1 MTTLT
6 DRYVWGV
13 LRAVPSAQRV
23 ELEPEIRALVA
34 DAIEARADDPDPASA
49 ERAALVELGDP
60 EVLASRYTDRSL
72 ALIGPRVFLDWKR
85 VLMTLVPI
93 VVPIVATVVGAAELL
108 SGAMLVEALLSALAT
123 AFMVGVQL
131 AFWVTVAFAF
141 IERSQ
146 APVPTMTG
154 HAWTVD
160 DLPAVPAAQRI
171 GLGEL
176 VGSLVAN
183 ALVAVVIVWQQLRPP
198 IEIDGVPAPLF
209 DPALWSFWLPWF
221 LVVTLLEM
229 AFAIVLY
236 LRGRWTWALAL
247 GNAFLGAA
255 FAIPA
260 IYLVQNGLLLNPDVA
275 EAIQTAGGRWLDVTV
290 TITAIV
296 IAIIV
301 AWDAIDGF
309 RKAWLNSRP
318 ERATTAA

>member
-13 LRAVPSAQRV
+13 LRAVPSAQRA

-34 DAIEARADDPDPASA
+34 DAIEARRDDPDAGSA

-93 VVPIVATVVGAAELL
+93 VVPIVATVVAAAELL
-108 SGAMLVEALLSALAT
+108 SGGALVEALLSAVAT

-146 APVPTMTG
+146 SPVSEVTG
-154 HAWTVD
+154 HTWSLD
-160 DLPAVPAAQRI
+160 DLPSVPAAQRI

-176 VGSLVAN
+176 VGSLIAN

-198 IEIDGVPAPLF
+198 IEIDGEATPLF

-221 LVVTLLEM
+221 LGVTLLEM
-229 AFAIVLY
+229 AFAVVLY
-236 LRGRWTWALAL
+236 LRGRWTWPLAV
-247 GNAFLGAA
+247 GNALLGAA

-260 IYLVQNGLLLNPDVA
+260 IYLVQNGMLLNADIVDPIKA
-275 EAIQTAGGRWLDVTV
+275 AGGRWLDVSVSV
-290 TITAIV
+290 TAFV

-301 AWDAIDGF
+301 AWDAFDGF
-309 RKAWLNSRP
+309 RKAWSNTRP
-318 ERATTAA
+318 ERATVA